1 MKVYPISEKYIEKAI
16 IFDIQNKYI
25 INKIKDI
32 FLQNIENDEII
43 EILGISNR
51 DINNYNLNV
60 VKDYVSI
67 SMIKSKS
74 DSFEIILFIPT
85 KNDIV
90 KKKVLDFINKKEYK
104 YLSSSILFDSIYS
117 YL

>member
-16 IFDIQNKYI
+16 VFDIQNKYI

-32 FLQNIENDEII
+32 FFQNIEEDEIR
-43 EILGISNR
+43 EILSISNKY
-51 DINNYNLNV
+51 INNYDLNV

-67 SMIKSKS
+67 SMIKSKLG
-74 DSFEIILFIPT
+74 SFEIILFIPT

-90 KKKVLDFINKKEYK
+90 KKKVLDFIKQKKYK
-104 YLSSSILFDSIYS
+104 HLSSSILFDSIYS